1 MATTDASA
9 ARFAAARSALAAARR
24 AGNARETASA
34 LSAFAPFTDPRRFV
48 AELEDGAPF
57 ALLPVRLETRFVRVP
72 AGEASRSQLWVRIYP
87 DDCWIDTFEPL
98 LASAELANA
107 KLYWQRIWRAG
118 GIEADQRA
126 AWSGLVA
133 AHGSGRAFYIGDTY
147 QPVNVAAVPVKA
159 SATDVILVIPTTTP
173 LDAAENAAVSA
184 YWRAIWL
191 ADGDA
196 AEVQAAAAALQA
208 AVGGAR
214 ASALVSD
221 YQPFN
226 LGDVPAKPLAKSDVA
241 VSTAFVVFPP
251 DPATKSSTWTQ
262 APRVDIFPE
271 RFVILGFNGGALTLE
286 AVGAVISLP
295 LYVGPDPS
303 VDLQANPD
311 AAIHPQGDDLF
322 VPDPLKWMTDFPQA
336 VAAGMGVAID
346 LTAEQAR
353 TGFDRLLAIG
363 ITLGATS
370 DEGGA
375 ALTELFRH
383 HAQGRSGLSIVPQG
397 APAHNSA
404 GVGSGHTGFDDPDQ
418 SFDDRKARPLFTP
431 TTDPNQKR
439 DGQWLAEVLGID
451 PALAATLHGADGVD
465 QMEGRAMRRAM
476 WPATVGYWMDKLL
489 APVFSDETVAS
500 TRAYF
505 VDHVSGRGL
514 APAIRIGKQP
524 YGILPTTAFS
534 RIGWLNPDA
543 RNSDLAY
550 LARLRGLLQRVD
562 LDWTAMS
569 ASAAYVG
576 KPGDAHQLLLDI
588 VGLHPSSVEYYSRT
602 AESLTE
608 LFNVANIWGLGPDLF
623 SALLALALNAAA
635 RGLLQAYGYTGA
647 QQPDILNHY
656 FFKPAEQVTAVVDDR
671 PLSETDPIRAYTTD
685 GRNYVRW
692 LIDAAR
698 TSLDALNGEAG
709 FVGGTSPQT
718 LLYLYLRHALL
729 LGYYDTSYFL
739 HKSAGFLS
747 AADLAAM
754 KPEPVFVHVAAAA
767 SPSESRFAALVKTEP
782 RITGNPTLLV
792 SDYITR
798 NLVFLPQSA
807 GLQDQIDALGILAS
821 AQTARLER
829 CFSETIDLCSYRYDA
844 WLLGLVDYQLRAMRP
859 ESGERGDGD
868 KRPGGAYLGA
878 FAWLEDLRPSTAE
891 LRPAP
896 ARVGERLKGHG
907 PILQDPGNGG
917 YIHAPSMTHAR
928 TAAVLR
934 SGYLANATAANP
946 QTLSVNLSSDRVR
959 LALSMLEGV
968 RAGQSIGALLG
979 YRFERGLHD
988 DHGLAE
994 VDKFIYPMR
1003 KAFPLVADNLAATQ
1017 TPPGVPIEALE
1028 ARNVM
1033 DGRKLVDQIKT
1044 SGNAVYPFGMSG
1056 LPPATAA
1063 EATAINAEADALL
1076 DVYDAIADLAL
1087 SEGVHQAVQGNF
1099 DRIGATMNAYS
1110 SGSFPP
1116 EPQVVQTGPAGIA
1129 LTHRVAVQFT
1139 PGLAAPAGATPR
1151 GVAEPALDAWVGGVL
1166 PPLDRI
1172 GCVVTWTD
1180 PAAAQSFAV
1189 TLADL
1194 GLRPLDVLALA
1205 KPDAD
1210 QTMTELDD
1218 RILRAARLGAALR
1231 ADTALTIGYMTAPAG
1246 KFSIFE
1252 AMALVRALRMLIAGA
1267 RPLRATDV
1275 LLHNSAKPA
1284 DDENVFADAARI
1296 KTPKAGLDALGADID
1311 AYLAPLQALLSDPK
1325 ANAAAILA
1333 GIDGFVDGTVALLE
1347 RAARFNLPLSGW
1359 GFAYAWRQ
1367 RSVADLIAQVEV
1379 LLKRWKDRL
1388 DDFDAKVAAY
1398 DALPAGVSDDD
1409 RFRALRAAETDIV
1422 TAIGARPASPA
1433 ILRATLDAERAAF
1446 VARRDAFVA
1455 VTEMADPAFL
1465 PILNAVKAL
1474 LPVAQFDATPLDLTP
1489 FTDRAVT
1496 LATDLAAN
1504 LTSRRKAISTR
1515 SAAVQAE
1522 LDAHDASASPSV
1534 RVAALQAAA
1543 KALLG
1548 DDFVLVPEFG
1558 IGATQASEWG
1568 NAYAASTGGALLN
1581 WLKTTAN
1588 VEFPVEEWM
1597 SGAARVRP
1605 MLHAW
1610 ESIVALSTAL
1620 GRPEPSLTPIQLP
1633 FEPTAPWLA
1642 LQFPADYTIASDRLL
1657 YTAYYSTAFD
1667 GTARQCGLIFDEWG
1681 EVIPSTDR
1689 DTGVAF
1695 NFRRPDNEP
1704 PQTILVVTPASA
1716 DGRWR
1721 WDDLVAALHE
1731 TLDLAKKRAVEP
1743 TQLDGTP
1750 YAPLL
1755 PATTM
1760 AVTLYA
1766 ISIGASLSVANG
1778 ALRNLNEAYHA

>member
-9 ARFAAARSALAAARR
+9 ARFAAARSALAAARG

-48 AELEDGAPF
+48 AELEDGALF

-133 AHGSGRAFYIGDTY
+133 AHGSGRAGYIGDTY

-159 SATDVILVIPTTTP
+159 SATDVILVIPTTTT

-196 AEVQAAAAALQA
+196 AEVQAAAAALQT

-821 AQTARLER
+821 AQTARLRAVLQRDDRPLQLPLRRLAARAGRLSAPRHAPRVRRARRRRQATGRRLSRRICVAGGPSPFDRRTAAGAGARRRAAEGSRPDPAGSGQRRLHPRAVDDPCADGGGAAQRLSRER
-829 CFSETIDLCSYRYDA
+829 DGRQSADA
-844 WLLGLVDYQLRAMRP
+844 FGQPVLGPRAAGPVDARGRACGPVHRRPARIPLRTRAARRP
-859 ESGERGDGD
+859 
-868 KRPGGAYLGA
+868 RPGGSGQVHLSDAQGVSA
-878 FAWLEDLRPSTAE
+878 GRRQPRRDSDS
-891 LRPAP
+891 
-896 ARVGERLKGHG
+896 AR
-907 PILQDPGNGG
+907 
-917 YIHAPSMTHAR
+917 
-928 TAAVLR
+928 R
-934 SGYLANATAANP
+934 S
-946 QTLSVNLSSDRVR
+946 
-959 LALSMLEGV
+959 
-968 RAGQSIGALLG
+968 
-979 YRFERGLHD
+979 
-988 DHGLAE
+988 
-994 VDKFIYPMR
+994 
-1003 KAFPLVADNLAATQ
+1003 
-1017 TPPGVPIEALE
+1017 
-1028 ARNVM
+1028 
-1033 DGRKLVDQIKT
+1033 
-1044 SGNAVYPFGMSG
+1044 
-1056 LPPATAA
+1056 
-1063 EATAINAEADALL
+1063 
-1076 DVYDAIADLAL
+1076 
-1087 SEGVHQAVQGNF
+1087 
-1099 DRIGATMNAYS
+1099 
-1110 SGSFPP
+1110 
-1116 EPQVVQTGPAGIA
+1116 
-1129 LTHRVAVQFT
+1129 HR
-1139 PGLAAPAGATPR
+1139 
-1151 GVAEPALDAWVGGVL
+1151 
-1166 PPLDRI
+1166 
-1172 GCVVTWTD
+1172 
-1180 PAAAQSFAV
+1180 
-1189 TLADL
+1189 
-1194 GLRPLDVLALA
+1194 
-1205 KPDAD
+1205 
-1210 QTMTELDD
+1210 
-1218 RILRAARLGAALR
+1218 
-1231 ADTALTIGYMTAPAG
+1231 
-1246 KFSIFE
+1246 
-1252 AMALVRALRMLIAGA
+1252 GA
-1267 RPLRATDV
+1267 RGAQRHGWAQ
-1275 LLHNSAKPA
+1275 
-1284 DDENVFADAARI
+1284 
-1296 KTPKAGLDALGADID
+1296 AGR
-1311 AYLAPLQALLSDPK
+1311 SD
-1325 ANAAAILA
+1325 
-1333 GIDGFVDGTVALLE
+1333 
-1347 RAARFNLPLSGW
+1347 
-1359 GFAYAWRQ
+1359 
-1367 RSVADLIAQVEV
+1367 
-1379 LLKRWKDRL
+1379 
-1388 DDFDAKVAAY
+1388 
-1398 DALPAGVSDDD
+1398 
-1409 RFRALRAAETDIV
+1409 
-1422 TAIGARPASPA
+1422 
-1433 ILRATLDAERAAF
+1433 
-1446 VARRDAFVA
+1446 
-1455 VTEMADPAFL
+1455 
-1465 PILNAVKAL
+1465 
-1474 LPVAQFDATPLDLTP
+1474 
-1489 FTDRAVT
+1489 
-1496 LATDLAAN
+1496 
-1504 LTSRRKAISTR
+1504 
-1515 SAAVQAE
+1515 
-1522 LDAHDASASPSV
+1522 
-1534 RVAALQAAA
+1534 
-1543 KALLG
+1543 
-1548 DDFVLVPEFG
+1548 
-1558 IGATQASEWG
+1558 
-1568 NAYAASTGGALLN
+1568 
-1581 WLKTTAN
+1581 
-1588 VEFPVEEWM
+1588 
-1597 SGAARVRP
+1597 
-1605 MLHAW
+1605 
-1610 ESIVALSTAL
+1610 
-1620 GRPEPSLTPIQLP
+1620 
-1633 FEPTAPWLA
+1633 
-1642 LQFPADYTIASDRLL
+1642 
-1657 YTAYYSTAFD
+1657 
-1667 GTARQCGLIFDEWG
+1667 
-1681 EVIPSTDR
+1681 
-1689 DTGVAF
+1689 
-1695 NFRRPDNEP
+1695 
-1704 PQTILVVTPASA
+1704 
-1716 DGRWR
+1716 
-1721 WDDLVAALHE
+1721 
-1731 TLDLAKKRAVEP
+1731 
-1743 TQLDGTP
+1743 
-1750 YAPLL
+1750 
-1755 PATTM
+1755 
-1760 AVTLYA
+1760 
-1766 ISIGASLSVANG
+1766 
-1778 ALRNLNEAYHA
+1778 